1 MEVFPYYL
9 AMGMSY
15 HEFWRESPSLVRA
28 YRKAYEIRQ
37 RNEEWARHR
46 QGAYIYNALLCV
58 APVMRAALSKTKVEP
73 GKYPDEPYPLTEK
86 ELREREERRERENY
100 ERYIAKMEADSEREL
115 KRRAEAKK
123 LQEVSE
129 NVGD

>member
-1 MEVFPYYL
+1 
-9 AMGMSY
+9 
-15 HEFWRESPSLVRA
+15 
-28 YRKAYEIRQ
+28 
-37 RNEEWARHR
+37 
-46 QGAYIYNALLCV
+46 
-58 APVMRAALSKTKVEP
+58 MRAALSKTKVEP